1 MKVIMALQKSAL
13 GITEDCEMRTD
24 DFLGLYVSDINRWK
38 SVQIVFIKKL
48 LVQNLL
54 LAHSDF

>member
-1 MKVIMALQKSAL
+1 MALEKSAL

-54 LAHSDF
+54 LAHSDS